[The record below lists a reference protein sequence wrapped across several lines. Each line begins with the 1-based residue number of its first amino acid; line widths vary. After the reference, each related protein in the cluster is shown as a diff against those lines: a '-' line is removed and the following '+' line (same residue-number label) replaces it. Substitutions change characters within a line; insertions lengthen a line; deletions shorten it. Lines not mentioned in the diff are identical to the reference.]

1 MAEKIGILG
10 GSFNPPHL
18 GHLGMARTALEV
30 RGLDRVLFIPAAV
43 PPHKTNH
50 GAMASAE
57 QRLAMTRLAVEGEAR
72 FEICDDEIR
81 RGGISYTVDTLRR
94 LHAAHPGAAF
104 FLIVGADTL
113 RELPTWRAIET
124 ILGLCTVLT
133 IARPNYESAAM
144 RPVLPAPWPEK
155 LLSNVV
161 VGKPLDISSSDVR
174 ARISRGESIA
184 HLVPAAVARYIAA
197 EKIYK
202 A

>member
-1 MAEKIGILG
+1 MGEKIGILG

-18 GHLGMARTALEV
+18 GHLTMAHTALEA
-30 RGLDRVLFIPAAV
+30 RGLDRVLFVPAAI

-57 QRLAMTRLAVEGEAR
+57 QRLEMTRLAIEGEPR
-72 FEICDDEIR
+72 FEVCDDEIR

-94 LHAAHPGAAF
+94 LLAALPAAEL

-113 RELPTWRAIET
+113 RELPTWRNIET
-124 ILGLCTVLT
+124 ILGLCTVIS
-133 IARPNYESAAM
+133 IARPGYDAAAM

-155 LLSNVV
+155 LLANVI
-161 VGKPLDISSSDVR
+161 VGKPQDISSSDIR
-174 ARISRGESIA
+174 ARLSRGEPIA
-184 HLVPAAVARYIAA
+184 HLVPAAVARYVAA
-197 EKIYK
+197 QKKYP